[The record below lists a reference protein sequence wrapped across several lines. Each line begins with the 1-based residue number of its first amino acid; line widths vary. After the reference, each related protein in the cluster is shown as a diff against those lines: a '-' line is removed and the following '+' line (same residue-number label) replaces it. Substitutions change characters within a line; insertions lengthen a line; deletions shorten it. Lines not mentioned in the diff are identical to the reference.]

1 MSTVPSACLT
11 IACEFSLGFTLA
23 LAFTA
28 TSFACFAGAGASAV
42 LLVELSLAATVFSL
56 VVSLDF
62 STLTLSLAFL
72 LSVFLSTLAFSVAVV
87 LSSAF

>member
-1 MSTVPSACLT
+1 M
-11 IACEFSLGFTLA
+11 LA
-23 LAFTA
+23 LAFTVA
-28 TSFACFAGAGASAV
+28 FACSARADASAV
-42 LLVELSLAATVFSL
+42 LLVESSLAATVFSL

-72 LSVFLSTLAFSVAVV
+72 LSAFLSTLASLAFSVAVV